1 MRSLRTLLAIR
12 NARIGAE
19 GVGAALRSRW
29 ATVSVAACRVGSAAA
44 ATELREAANGGFRAA
59 TGSVEVPAQ
68 LDGAQ
73 AVLGRAVFTDPNR
86 APVPRR
92 ADGSAPTAVIQIGG
106 DIDTDT
112 VADGVLAG
120 LLQDTEIVH
129 ALLARTARRA
139 TRAAEALLIR
149 RTGAAAE
156 AAVVPIRRRVDARA
170 VARAV
175 ARILAP
181 ALRLD
186 TSEAGAARVSTGA
199 AVRSVRREVFAH
211 ATTVGLPA
219 RADTVPEL
227 AGLPAATGDAA
238 AAAVVV
244 VGIEIDA
251 RAVAAAS

>member
-1 MRSLRTLLAIR
+1 VRSRRTLLAIR

-92 ADGSAPTAVIQIGG
+92 ADGSAPVSPGA
-106 DIDTDT
+106 
-112 VADGVLAG
+112 A
-120 LLQDTEIVH
+120 
-129 ALLARTARRA
+129 ARRA
-139 TRAAEALLIR
+139 
-149 RTGAAAE
+149 
-156 AAVVPIRRRVDARA
+156 
-170 VARAV
+170 
-175 ARILAP
+175 
-181 ALRLD
+181 
-186 TSEAGAARVSTGA
+186 
-199 AVRSVRREVFAH
+199 RRELFAH
-211 ATTVGLPA
+211 GTTVGLPA